1 MPKILIT
8 GGCGY
13 IGSHTA
19 IEMLSRPG
27 YEIVS
32 VDNLVNSSIRTL
44 DRIEQI
50 SGKRMINHTVD
61 VCDKTAL
68 AAIFEANQD
77 IEGVIHFAALKAV
90 GESVAKPLWYY
101 HNNLVSL
108 INILDCCEKFGV
120 KAFIFSSSCTVYGD
134 IEDLPVTEKTPTVEA
149 ASPYGNTKL
158 VGERIIRDFVAA
170 TEGISTIA
178 LRYFNP
184 VGAHHSGLNGEDPIN
199 RPNNLVP
206 VITQTAAGIIPELT
220 VFGGDYD
227 TRDGSNVRDYI
238 HVTDIALAHIQSLEY
253 LLEGKNESRYE
264 QFNLGSGQGVSV
276 LEAIDAFETVTGVKL
291 NYRVGPRRPG
301 DVVAIYSDSSLAKEK
316 LGWEAKRGIEEM
328 MASAWK
334 WQQTVLAEKN

>member
-19 IEMLSRPG
+19 IELLSRPG
-27 YEIVS
+27 YEVIS
-32 VDNLVNSSIRTL
+32 VDNLVNSSARTL

-50 SGKRMINHTVD
+50 SGRRMHNYEVD
-61 VCDKTAL
+61 VCDKKAL
-68 AAIFEANQD
+68 EAIFESHKD

-90 GESVAKPLWYY
+90 GESVAQPLRYY

-108 INILDCCEKFGV
+108 INILHCCEKYAV
-120 KAFIFSSSCTVYGD
+120 KAFIFSSSCTVYGN

-149 ASPYGNTKL
+149 ESPYGNTKL
-158 VGERIIRDFVAA
+158 VGEQIIRDFIHA
-170 TEGISTIA
+170 TRDIRAIA

-206 VITQTAAGIIPELT
+206 VITQTAVGIIPELT

-227 TRDGSNVRDYI
+227 TRDGSNIRDYI
-238 HVTDIALAHIQSLEY
+238 HVTDIAIAHIQSLEY
-253 LLEGKNESRYE
+253 LLENRNESRYE
-264 QFNLGSGQGVSV
+264 QFNLGSGQGISV
-276 LEAIDAFETVTGVKL
+276 LEAIKAFETVTGVKL
-291 NYRVGPRRPG
+291 KYRIGDRRPG

-316 LGWEAKRGIEEM
+316 LGWVAQRGIEEM

-334 WQQTVLAEKN
+334 WQQTVMGEIK